1 METICEALDQYKA
14 MHRRHAGTVC
24 LNHYNEPLLDPRI
37 LDIADLAKSYGS
49 FFVYFITNGDL
60 LTPEMAKAL
69 DGLLDCLV
77 VSLYEGDSS
86 VAKRTQDIGKLF
98 SKTSLNFAG
107 EHCATHYSP
116 GDNGRRVACTPNR
129 LIINHRGQYLA
140 CCEDMV
146 GQFHLG
152 TFPETSLEAYWYG
165 QPHAKMLRDIPVTPY
180 CTSCP
185 RRHA

>member
-1 METICEALDQYKA
+1 MDMIAEALDQYQT

-37 LDIADLAKSYGS
+37 LDIADLAKSHGS

-60 LTPEMAKAL
+60 LTPEIAKCL

-77 VSLYEGDSS
+77 VSLYGGDSS
-86 VAKRTQDIGKLF
+86 VAMRVHDIGKLF
-98 SKTSLNFAG
+98 TKTSLNFAG
-107 EHCATHYSP
+107 EHCATHFSN
-116 GDNGRRVACTPNR
+116 GNHGRRVACTPNR

-146 GQFHLG
+146 GQFGMG
-152 TFPETSLEAYWYG
+152 TFPETSLEDYWYG
-165 QPHAKMLRDIPVTPY
+165 AKHAKMLSEISVHPY

-185 RRHA
+185 RRHP